1 MTLVDSVFSDHPALA
16 AQISAKMEVV
26 EERLTQIV
34 TGSDAFS
41 DAVTSHLALAGG
53 KRLRP
58 LLCFITALFGPNP
71 DHEHVIDAALS
82 VELTHLASLYHDDV
96 MDEAP
101 LRRGVPT
108 AQRLYGNSAAIM
120 AGDVLFSRAST
131 VILHLGMSA
140 MEAHARAFEQLCLG
154 QLRETAGVRDGE
166 DPISHYLDVLSGK
179 TGSLIALSA
188 WHGVM
193 AAGGDPQLAQ
203 NLAAY
208 GERIGVAFQLAD
220 DVIDL
225 ISDVELTGK
234 TPGTDLL
241 ENVDTM
247 PTLLLQKHAAEGNL
261 DPAGC
266 EILRL
271 LADQKIGEGE
281 NLRLALEKLR
291 VHPVVAQTKQL
302 AAQWAEDA
310 LSYLAQVP
318 AGVVK
323 DALVS
328 FAHAMVYRMA

>member
-1 MTLVDSVFSDHPALA
+1 MTLVDTVFSDHPDLA
-16 AQISAKMEVV
+16 TQISAKMEHL
-26 EERLTQIV
+26 EQRLTEIV

-58 LLCFITALFGPNP
+58 LLCFTTALLGPNP
-71 DHEHVIDAALS
+71 DHPHVLDAALS

-131 VILHLGMSA
+131 VILHLGMNA
-140 MEAHARAFEQLCLG
+140 MQAHADAFERLCLG
-154 QLRETAGVRDGE
+154 QLRETAGVREGE
-166 DPISHYLDVLSGK
+166 DRITHYLEVLVGK

-193 AAGGDPQLAQ
+193 AAGGDQE
-203 NLAAY
+203 LAAKLAEY

-225 ISDVELTGK
+225 ISDSELTGK

-247 PTLLLQKHAAEGNL
+247 PTLLLQKHAEAGML
-261 DPAGC
+261 DQAGF
-266 EILRL
+266 EILEL
-271 LADQKIGEGE
+271 LNGCQLTEGE
-281 NLRLALEKLR
+281 NLKRALNQLR
-291 VHPVVAQTKQL
+291 EHPVVEETKQL
-302 AAQWAEDA
+302 ARKWAREA
-310 LSYLAQVP
+310 LDCLQDVP
-318 AGVVK
+318 DGAVK
-323 DALVS
+323 DALTS
-328 FAHAMVYRMA
+328 FAHAMVDRMA